1 MKKNPARNVHLKKGP
16 SRLLESINSSIDV
29 DKRLYLE
36 DIEASI
42 AHTIMLGKQKIISK
56 KDQTKIVKG
65 LKSIL
70 KDIEVGKINIKIP
83 YSQIFSKFTNY
94 INPKKILFRIT
105 YFISIIKL
113 KNLNIKVPFFFW

>member
-70 KDIEVGKINIKIP
+70 KDIEVGKIN
-83 YSQIFSKFTNY
+83 F
-94 INPKKILFRIT
+94 KK
-105 YFISIIKL
+105 
-113 KNLNIKVPFFFW
+113 